1 MGPGF
6 CWRAG
11 AASPETRQVRK
22 FLLGLLLIKGVW
34 AGPPPACW
42 DGLIDNAPADG
53 PAADGLSMQLNRAYD
68 AEVTRLGGPKW
79 WTDSVH
85 QHCRENLR
93 AAGGRGDSRPLSQS
107 GQAFIAAYAAE
118 QKRLAEIQ
126 DRYPSEIRW
135 SEAETVGWELPDRSF
150 QLTFD
155 DGPKAGT
162 SQLILESLRKYQ
174 SQATFFVLGKR
185 LAEAGAK
192 RPDYSGFVV
201 ASHSYDHA
209 NLLELSAAK
218 LNSEFSETEKQ
229 AEASGLKLARVFRA
243 PYGSRASRE
252 LAVMQKLGLRSMLW
266 NVDSQD
272 WQAQMQAQ
280 PGRIASRTLALMLLH
295 RRGIVLMHD
304 VQPQTPA
311 ELARL
316 LPLLK
321 RLDLR
326 VVQ

>member
-1 MGPGF
+1 M
-6 CWRAG
+6 
-11 AASPETRQVRK
+11 SPETGRMRK
-22 FLLGLLLIKGVW
+22 FLLALLLIRGAW

-42 DGLIDNAPADG
+42 DGLIGNAPADAL
-53 PAADGLSMQLNRAYD
+53 AADGLSMQLNQAYD
-68 AEVTRLGGPKW
+68 AEVNRLGGPKW

-93 AAGGRGDSRPLSQS
+93 AAGGHGDLRPLSAS
-107 GQAFIAAYAAE
+107 GRAFIVAYAAE

-126 DRYPSEIRW
+126 NRYPSEIRW
-135 SEAETVGWELPDRSF
+135 SEAETVGWELPDRNF

-155 DGPKAGT
+155 DGPKSGT
-162 SQLILESLRKYQ
+162 SQPILESLRKHQ
-174 SQATFFVLGKR
+174 SPATFFVLGKR
-185 LAEAGAK
+185 LAEAGSK

-209 NLLELSAAK
+209 NLLELNASK
-218 LNSEFSETEKQ
+218 LSSEFSDTEKQ
-229 AEASGLKLARVFRA
+229 AEASGLKLARIFRA
-243 PYGSRASRE
+243 PYGSRATRE
-252 LAVMQKLGLRSMLW
+252 LAVMQKFGLRSVLW

-311 ELARL
+311 ELTRL
-316 LPLLK
+316 LPVLK

-326 VVQ
+326 IVQ